1 MGDHPHPPGPSPV
14 GPVGSALQRGHSGTW
29 HFDATFKT
37 FKTFKGR
44 HIVNL
49 RIPALLAGVVL
60 LAAAC
65 GGKSHPATQTTASS
79 SQAQAQATTTTGQ
92 MPMELPAGATR
103 MKVAILAPA
112 SGATVTANQVTL
124 KVATSGYTDIC
135 ALAGKPAMTT
145 TAGHYHVLLDKALVN
160 MYCTPTATVSMQN
173 VTPGR
178 HTLTVVPALDDH
190 AEVEHNARSITI
202 DYRPTHPL
210 APLADKT
217 FAGPPQITIVSPRDG
232 ATVSGAFDVVVQLTN
247 FDPSCALFGKPDV
260 AGYGHWHLNLD
271 TTSGPMMGMGTM
283 LGMSCQT
290 VFHATT
296 AGLTKG
302 QTHDLVALLVDN
314 GHAPL
319 HPAVQDKVKV
329 TIG

>member
-1 MGDHPHPPGPSPV
+1 
-14 GPVGSALQRGHSGTW
+14 
-29 HFDATFKT
+29 
-37 FKTFKGR
+37 
-44 HIVNL
+44 VNL

-65 GGKSHPATQTTASS
+65 GGTSHPAGQATAASS

-112 SGATVTANQVTL
+112 NGATVTANQLTL
-124 KVATSGYTDIC
+124 RVATSGYTDTC
-135 ALAGKPAMTT
+135 DLAGKPVMTT
-145 TAGHYHVLLDKALVN
+145 TSGHYHVLLDKALVN
-160 MYCTPTATVSMQN
+160 MYCTPTASVSLQN
-173 VTPGR
+173 VKPGR

-190 AEVEHNARSITI
+190 AEVEPNARSITI

-210 APLADKT
+210 ATLADKT

-232 ATVSGAFDVVVQLTN
+232 ATVSGAFDVVVQIAN
-247 FDPSCALFGKPDV
+247 FAASCALYGKPDV

-296 AGLTKG
+296 QGLTRG

-319 HPAVQDKVKV
+319 QPAVQDKVKV

>member
-135 ALAGKPAMTT
+135 ALAGKPAVNATT
-145 TAGHYHVLLDKALVN
+145 GHYHVLLDKALVN

-173 VTPGR
+173 LKPGR
-178 HTLTVVPALDDH
+178 HTLTVVPALNDH
-190 AEVEHNARSITI
+190 AEVEPNARSIKI
-202 DYRPTHPL
+202 L
-210 APLADKT
+210 S
-217 FAGPPQITIVSPRDG
+217 PQPG
-232 ATVSGAFDVVVQLTN
+232 ATVSGPFDVTVQLSN
-247 FDPSCALFGKPDV
+247 FNASCALMGKPDL

-271 TTSGPMMGMGTM
+271 SSSGPMMGMGSM
-283 LGMSCQT
+283 LGMSCQR

-296 AGLTKG
+296 AGLKPG
-302 QTHDLVALLVDN
+302 QTHTLIALLVDN

-319 HPAVQDKVKV
+319 HPPVESKLEV